1 MKNQIPVPRY
11 TPKDKHVVWSEKI
24 DIHWRFSLPKK
35 VLTILNKFITKTNK
49 LITIWRRIDVHKY
62 KNYWFWYDF
71 VYLVQFSLTWESD
84 LSKCKYWWWMY
95 QYALYLDKDWNCLN
109 QDTDNFYVSMYN
121 ELFSKS

>member
-11 TPKDKHVVWSEKI
+11 APKDKHVVWSEKV
-24 DIHWRFSLPKK
+24 DSLPKK
-35 VLTILNKFITKTNK
+35 VLTILNTFITKTNR

-84 LSKCKYWWWMY
+84 LSKCKYWWWTY

-109 QDTDNFYVSMYN
+109 HDTDNFYVSMYN